1 MQSDSF
7 PSGRIPMV
15 KIDGAR
21 IRQLRESQGLTQLFL
36 ATSVEVTTDT
46 ISRWENKR
54 YPTIKRE
61 NAVRLAEALEVELD
75 AILDHSDEETA
86 NDENEIP
93 DHDQHESHPETP
105 SRLTPVKKPP
115 FTLIV
120 ATIIAILL
128 AGILAWWFFPAPQ
141 EISVSARRFLP
152 AHSAAGQPFPVA
164 IEVKTGSI
172 DPQTLI
178 LKESLPQ
185 GAVLLS
191 LVPPNSAVDHHNS
204 LKWLSKVKETQIFA
218 YIVKVEKSSAAPVVF
233 SGTVAVHK
241 APGEQLRVEGRD
253 SIVID
258 EYHWADNNG
267 DGIISDEE
275 ILTVYDEF
283 SEISGLEIDI
293 DQVEE
298 IWLGSGYRWDASQGI
313 FVVLP

>member
-1 MQSDSF
+1 MSDSF

-15 KIDGAR
+15 KIDGAQ
-21 IRQLRESQGLTQLFL
+21 IRQLRESKGLTQLFL

-61 NAVRLAEALEVELD
+61 NAIKLAEALEVELD
-75 AILDHSDEETA
+75 EILDHFDKETA
-86 NDENEIP
+86 EEGPEVFTDE
-93 DHDQHESHPETP
+93 QQETQPVAP
-105 SRLTPVKKPP
+105 SRKTLAKKP
-115 FTLIV
+115 LIV
-120 ATIIAILL
+120 IAVIVILL
-128 AGILAWWFFPAPQ
+128 VGFLVWKFIPSSP

-164 IEVKTGSI
+164 IAVRTGSI

-178 LKESLPQ
+178 LKESLPP

-191 LVPPNSAVDHHNS
+191 LAPPNSAVDHHNS
-204 LKWLSKVKETQIFA
+204 LKWLSKVKEEKIFA
-218 YIVKVEKSSAAPVVF
+218 YVVKIEKSSAVPVTF

-241 APGEQLRVEGRD
+241 APGEQILVSGHD
-253 SIVID
+253 TIVID
-258 EYHWADNNG
+258 EYHWADNNAN
-267 DGIISDEE
+267 GIISDEE

-283 SEISGLEIDI
+283 SEISGLDLDI

-298 IWLGSGYRWDASQGI
+298 IWLGSGYRWDASQGR